1 MSSEKKSGLPPAYNQ
16 VTYPNDQ
23 SNFTYGNQYNQYPGS
38 SQYPSPGGAPYPGN
52 QYQPQYNADGQVMTS
67 VVTQPG
73 AVPVVVNPVPPT
85 KDWMVP
91 AVLTCLCCFWPT
103 GIFAIMAASRANSAA
118 ANGDVVEATV
128 QSSRARTLVIVSL
141 IPTFVPLVV
150 ERAPPTTD
158 WMIPADLSCLCC
170 FCPTGL
176 LAIMASSRVAQPG
189 SVPMVVNTTRP
200 RTDYMVPAVLSC
212 LCCFC
217 PTGIF
222 AILAASRANS
232 AAAEGDFVEAEAQS
246 SRARTLVIISVVV
259 GIIAIVLGIIS
270 RVLDVAYTVD

>member
-1 MSSEKKSGLPPAYNQ
+1 MTFCLIVLVPPAYNQ

-38 SQYPSPGGAPYPGN
+38 SQYPSPSGAPYPGN

-118 ANGDVVEATV
+118 ASGDVVEATA
-128 QSSRARTLVIVSL
+128 QSSRARTLVIVS
-141 IPTFVPLVV
+141 
-150 ERAPPTTD
+150 
-158 WMIPADLSCLCC
+158 
-170 FCPTGL
+170 
-176 LAIMASSRVAQPG
+176 
-189 SVPMVVNTTRP
+189 
-200 RTDYMVPAVLSC
+200 
-212 LCCFC
+212 
-217 PTGIF
+217 
-222 AILAASRANS
+222 
-232 AAAEGDFVEAEAQS
+232 
-246 SRARTLVIISVVV
+246 IIV
-259 GIIAIVLGIIS
+259 GIIVITVSVVL
-270 RVLDVAYTVD
+270 RVIYYSSYAYS